1 MAITETDILRFY
13 PDAARSEVILRAAVL
28 DSAFDVILSEMHR
41 QGLFELCGMVF
52 KGGTALRKFHFG
64 HKSRFSFDLDFD
76 AEEGAADIVAEQ
88 LDGYS
93 SHGFSFEFNER
104 RMHHLLK
111 VVSPLFADGFYE
123 VKIDFSNRG
132 CWLPPG
138 ERKPLSS
145 PVRAGRVWDET
156 AVVPTMRVE
165 ENVAE
170 KLSRWQGRQLVRDLY
185 DIAETTPSLTDL
197 SLVAKLYVLK
207 SHRNFL
213 ATLPSRRPA
222 CAARLLGPVA
232 ASVQPSDFE
241 LADLVQP
248 QASTDRDKTTVIR
261 DALNVVERLS
271 QALDTHIDDSSL
283 SEIAADTGTL
293 DWRVDQEVQSL
304 QEQHR
309 QVPAAEPP
317 PSAALGHELGLA
329 FVSHPQVSR
338 SVCGNWMPISKTRCV
353 LTARHAPPCRSGG
366 RRGVNTTRYLS

>member
-1 MAITETDILRFY
+1 MARDSNPAVDRNDLLRSY
-13 PDAARSEVILRAAVL
+13 PAARTSKRVFEAAAL
-28 DSAFDVILSEMHR
+28 DVAFDVILSEMHR

-93 SHGFSFEFNER
+93 SYGFAFEFSER
-104 RMHHLLK
+104 RTHHLLK
-111 VVSPLFADGFYE
+111 VVSPLFAGGFYE

-132 CWLPPG
+132 CWLPPD

-145 PVRAGRVWDET
+145 PVLAGQVWDDA

-185 DIAETTPSLTDL
+185 DIAEIAPNVNDL
-197 SLVAKLYVLK
+197 SLVAKMYVLK
-207 SHRNFL
+207 SHKNYL

-222 CAARLLGPVA
+222 RAARLLAPLA
-232 ASVQPSDFE
+232 ASVQPSHFE

-248 QASTDRDKTTVIR
+248 QAFAVSDKTTVIR
-261 DALNVVERLS
+261 DALNVVERIS
-271 QALDTHIDDSSL
+271 QELDTHISSSSL
-283 SEIAADTGTL
+283 EEIAADTGHL
-293 DWRVDQEVQSL
+293 GWRVDQEILSL
-304 QEQHR
+304 QEHQRH
-309 QVPAAEPP
+309 VPAVEPP
-317 PSAALGHELGLA
+317 LGGALDRELGLG

-353 LTARHAPPCRSGG
+353 LTARHTPPCRS
-366 RRGVNTTRYLS
+366 TR